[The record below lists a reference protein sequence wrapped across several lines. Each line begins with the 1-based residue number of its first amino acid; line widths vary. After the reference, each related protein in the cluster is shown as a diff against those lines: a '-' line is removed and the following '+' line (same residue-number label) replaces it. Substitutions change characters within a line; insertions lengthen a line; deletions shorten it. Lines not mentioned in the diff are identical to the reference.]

1 MINAGIIIGPEVN
14 IETGQVDVMQLTN
27 KYLPKDVL
35 YKYLYNTNTVPKTVN
50 FTGQQIYNAIGFFT
64 VQDMSDNIEFEKLV
78 SGDIGYHKN
87 IDSVNKRYSGI
98 VSTYQITAER
108 GTIPSAYDTEDRL
121 LNSPTYRT
129 IELNTSKVA
138 NYAKFAGD
146 MLNALGVD
154 IVVDI
159 HSEKGEVVAN
169 VDDRLLLDE
178 NGNFTEEAKNGS
190 LI

>member
-1 MINAGIIIGPEVN
+1 
-14 IETGQVDVMQLTN
+14 
-27 KYLPKDVL
+27 
-35 YKYLYNTNTVPKTVN
+35 
-50 FTGQQIYNAIGFFT
+50 
-64 VQDMSDNIEFEKLV
+64 MSDNIEFEKLV

-108 GTIPSAYDTEDRL
+108 GTMPSAYDTEDRL

-138 NYAKFAGD
+138 NYAKFVGD
-146 MLNALGVD
+146 MRNALGVG

-159 HSEKGEVVAN
+159 H
-169 VDDRLLLDE
+169 
-178 NGNFTEEAKNGS
+178 
-190 LI
+190 